1 MDKMLYVAMS
11 GARQIMLKQATNNHN
26 LANIN
31 TTGFKADIDNIKAMP
46 VYGPGHPAKVYAEDQ
61 RMGISHAAGS
71 VINTGVPLDIAING
85 DGFIAVQ
92 DVDGREAYTR
102 NGNLTVSEQGLLMTS
117 NGDPVLGEG
126 GPITL
131 TAFDNLQ
138 IGSDGTITIMPIGQA
153 GGEIAVI
160 DRIKLVNPDS
170 TNLERNERGLFTTP
184 EEIQPANA
192 EVTLATES
200 LENSNVN
207 SVDALVTMIEL
218 SRQFEAQVKLMK
230 TAEENDVAANSLL
243 KMS

>member
-1 MDKMLYVAMS
+1 MDKMIYVAMS

-46 VYGPGHPAKVYAEDQ
+46 VYGPGNPAKVYAEDQ
-61 RMGISHAAGS
+61 RMGVSHTAGS
-71 VINTGVPLDIAING
+71 IINTGVPLDIAVSG
-85 DGFIAVQ
+85 KGFIAVQ
-92 DVDGREAYTR
+92 DIDGQEAYTR
-102 NGNLTVSEQGLLMTS
+102 NGNLQVSEQGLLITS
-117 NGDPVLGEG
+117 NGDPVIGEG

-131 TAFDNLQ
+131 TAFDNIQ
-138 IGSDGTITIMPIGQA
+138 IGTDGTITVMPIGQA

-160 DRIKLVNPDS
+160 DRIKLVNPD
-170 TNLERNERGLFTTP
+170 TATLKRNERGLFTTP
-184 EEIQPANA
+184 EDIQPADA

-230 TAEENDVAANSLL
+230 TAEDNDVAAKKLL
-243 KMS
+243 QMN